1 MIVQRFVEQHDITAD
16 EKFDIIC
23 RILDINQEEMIQS
36 IISEIKN
43 LYDYAQ
49 DRYMNESV
57 LFLDEIENETYNNV
71 KMSHLEEYND
81 GRIGDFDAMDFDCEY
96 LDLDT
101 DKMNFIKIA
110 IQCGLTELQYG
121 KWVIT

>member
-1 MIVQRFVEQHDITAD
+1 MIVNNNITAD

-23 RILDINQEEMIQS
+23 KILNINKEEMIQS
-36 IISEIKN
+36 IISEIEN

-49 DRYMNESV
+49 DKYMNESV

-101 DKMNFIKIA
+101 DKMNFIRLA
-110 IQCGLTELQYG
+110 IQCGL
-121 KWVIT
+121 KKINR